1 MPPQAICNA
10 YKKYQQ
16 MDEAALLADLEIVDF
31 QRGLSSIQQ
40 ERVVPVAVVSSQMIE
55 AAQKAF
61 AAQITNLCAEK
72 PIIPPD
78 ACTIYEHVEFPG

>member
-16 MDEAALLADLEIVDF
+16 MDEETLLSDLDIVDF
-31 QRGLSSIQQ
+31 QRGLSSVQKKS
-40 ERVVPVAVVSSQMIE
+40 VVPVAAVSSEMIA
-55 AAQKAF
+55 AAQEAF
-61 AAQITNLCAEK
+61 EVKSTDAPSVAPTTV
-72 PIIPPD
+72 PD